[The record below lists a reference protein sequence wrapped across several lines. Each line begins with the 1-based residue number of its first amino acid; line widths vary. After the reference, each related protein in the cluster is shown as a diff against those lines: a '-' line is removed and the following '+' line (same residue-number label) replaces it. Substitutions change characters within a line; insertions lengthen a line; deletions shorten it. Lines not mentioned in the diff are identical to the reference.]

1 MRQLALQSF
10 LIRKG
15 WWFMNR
21 GVIFCLFLFF
31 GTMVG
36 ISLYLNYIK
45 ARHDPITLVIICSLV
60 TVLALPKILDS
71 GQMAV
76 MEKIEE

>member
-1 MRQLALQSF
+1 
-10 LIRKG
+10 
-15 WWFMNR
+15 
-21 GVIFCLFLFF
+21 
-31 GTMVG
+31 MVG

-45 ARHDPITLVIICSLV
+45 ARYDPITLVIIFSLV
-60 TVLALPKILDS
+60 TVLALPKILDF

>member
-1 MRQLALQSF
+1 
-10 LIRKG
+10 
-15 WWFMNR
+15 
-21 GVIFCLFLFF
+21 
-31 GTMVG
+31 MVG

-45 ARHDPITLVIICSLV
+45 ARYDPITPVIIFSLV
-60 TVLALPKILDS
+60 TVLALPKILDF